1 VCAVPIALPIET
13 SKFTGIFCAVAPAV
27 RLANRETGQPRIDRD
42 TGLTVYQVGVC
53 LMAGTQAE
61 VINVSVAG
69 EPKGVVQGV
78 PVQVRDL
85 AAVPWEN
92 EGRHGIAFRAS
103 AITPLT
109 ASTPPTAKGGGQ

>member
-1 VCAVPIALPIET
+1 MPIALPIET

-42 TGLTVYQVGVC
+42 TGLTTYQVGVC
-53 LMAGTQAE
+53 LMAGSQAE
-61 VINVSVAG
+61 VINVTVAG
-69 EPKGVVQGV
+69 EPKGVVQGL

-109 ASTPPTAKGGGQ
+109 PPATPPTKGGAQ

>member
-1 VCAVPIALPIET
+1 MPIALPIDT
-13 SKFTGIFCAVAPAV
+13 SKFTGIFCAVPPAL

-42 TGLTVYQVGVC
+42 TGLPLYQVGVC

-69 EPKGVVQGV
+69 EPNGLAQGV
-78 PVQVRDL
+78 PVLLRDL

-103 AITPLT
+103 TITS
-109 ASTPPTAKGGGQ
+109 AQVPPPSKGGAQ